1 MKPEIEIT
9 DATTAA
15 SINALAALLSVTYG
29 DVPDTDTLARRF
41 SDIVGKPMRTV
52 ELFSPQGHII
62 HPHKLPNI
70 LCGSSK
76 CHVRLTRENG
86 LSASVRFP
94 STVGQ
99 IDEILLGLGKAQTEE
114 EKELAAFESALMDT
128 LDAYGHLTWTVGSE
142 DWLACADASLG
153 RFHGRLFLAWHVV
166 VDCESGGW
174 IDTLETGFEE
184 ITPDGKPPM
193 GILAPW
199 LDRCWENYAQDQDG
213 GKDPDK
219 EHLQI
224 DQEGSLRAIEEFDAH
239 VLDLWKG
246 EERSIDL
253 DWEEP
258 EEDQDPVSMG
268 WVGQD
273 GRP

>member
-9 DATTAA
+9 DATPVA
-15 SINALAALLSVTYG
+15 SLNALAALLSVTYG
-29 DVPDTDTLARRF
+29 DVPDTDTLARLL
-41 SDIVGKPMRTV
+41 SDIVGKPMRDV
-52 ELFSPQGHII
+52 EFFNPKGAILHSR
-62 HPHKLPNI
+62 KVPNI

-114 EKELAAFESALMDT
+114 EKELAAFEAALMDT

-166 VDCESGGW
+166 VDSDSGGFT
-174 IDTLETGFEE
+174 DTMERGFEE
-184 ITPDGKPPM
+184 ITLDGKPLLN
-193 GILAPW
+193 ILARW
-199 LDRCWENYAQDQDG
+199 LDMAWEHSAHDQDG

-224 DQEGSLRAIEEFDAH
+224 DSEGSNRAIEKFDAH
-239 VLDLWKG
+239 VLELWKG
-246 EERSIDL
+246 EESSIDL